1 VKAIEA
7 RLLPTGETLRAKY
20 ETAFH
25 ASQKNRAVFR
35 LSENPMGACLTPMV
49 GLPINISVLRKH

>member
-25 ASQKNRAVFR
+25 ASQKRAAFR

>member
-1 VKAIEA
+1 VKTIEA

-25 ASQKNRAVFR
+25 ASQKTEPFFGYLKIRWGHV
-35 LSENPMGACLTPMV
+35 
-49 GLPINISVLRKH
+49 